1 MIQMG
6 SRMKVTDN
14 SGALIVEC
22 IKVLGGS
29 KRRYSTVGDI
39 IVVAVKKARPVGM
52 VKEGDVLKALIVR
65 VKQNISRDTGCTVR
79 FDDNAVVLL
88 NDQKVMRGTR
98 VFGYVASEIKKDFLS
113 VANKALGVL

>member
-6 SRMKVTDN
+6 SRLKVADN

-22 IKVLGGS
+22 IKVIGGS
-29 KRRYSTVGDI
+29 KRRYSSVGDV

-52 VKEGDVLKALIVR
+52 VKEGEVLKALIVR
-65 VKQNISRDTGCTVR
+65 VKKNISRSNSCTVR
-79 FDDNAVVLL
+79 FDDNAVILL
-88 NDQKVMRGTR
+88 DEKLEMKGTR
-98 VFGYVASEIKKDFLS
+98 AFGYVASEIKKDFLS